1 MTITL
6 EIINKCPSNLAHII
20 SDKMFNL
27 KLSWKMGHLR
37 DQIFQAISLI
47 TLVPFDLDGPKRIT
61 HGAYRT
67 AGIKLYL
74 QLG

>member
-1 MTITL
+1 
-6 EIINKCPSNLAHII
+6 
-20 SDKMFNL
+20 
-27 KLSWKMGHLR
+27 MGHLR

-47 TLVPFDLDGPKRIT
+47 TLVPFDLDRPKRIT

-67 AGIKLYL
+67 TGIKLYL